1 MANVAFFP
9 GSFDP
14 VTLGHV
20 DLILRGSKIFDR
32 VVVGLGSNTS
42 KQALFSAEQRLH
54 MLMEVFQQHEHIEV
68 VSYEGL
74 TIDYCMQHDIRF
86 ILRGVRNSVD
96 LDYERSIAESNKT
109 LHPEIETVFLISR
122 PAYAHIQS
130 TIVRELIRN
139 KSNVS
144 QFLPHGIQLPH

>member
-14 VTLGHV
+14 VTRGHV
-20 DLILRGSKIFDR
+20 DLILRGLKIFDR
-32 VVVGLGSNTS
+32 IVVGLGKNTS
-42 KQALFSAEQRLH
+42 KQSLFSYEQRLS
-54 MLMEVFQQHEHIEV
+54 MLIAVFQYESNVEV
-68 VSYEGL
+68 IAYEGL
-74 TIDYCMQHDIRF
+74 TIDYCMQHEIRF
-86 ILRGVRNSVD
+86 ILRGVRNSID
-96 LDYERSIAESNKT
+96 LDYERSIAESNRT
-109 LHPEIETVFLISR
+109 LQPEIETVFLIAQ

-144 QFLPHGIQLPH
+144 QFLPHGIQLPD

>member
-20 DLILRGSKIFDR
+20 DLIRRGSKIFDR
-32 VVVGLGSNTS
+32 VVVGLGRNTN
-42 KQALFSAEQRLH
+42 KQSLFSSEQRLS
-54 MLMEVFQQHEHIEV
+54 MLLSVFQHDSNIEV
-68 VSYEGL
+68 VAYDGL
-74 TIDYCMQHDIRF
+74 TIDYCIQHEIRF
-86 ILRGVRNSVD
+86 ILRGVRNAID
-96 LDYERSIAESNKT
+96 LDYERSIAESNKA
-109 LHPEIETVFLISR
+109 LHPEIETVFLIAQ

-144 QFLPHGIQLPH
+144 KFLPHGIQLPD